1 MTGPDADPVFSV
13 AARARSFAHAVRGI
27 AALLASQHNVW
38 IHAVATVAV
47 LVAGFAFGVT
57 RIEWALLILAM
68 GLVWAAEACNTA
80 IEWVADVVSPD
91 HNLLIGRAK
100 DVAAAGVLLAAV
112 AAAAMG
118 LLVFVPY
125 LLG

>member
-1 MTGPDADPVFSV
+1 MTGHDAEPGFSV
-13 AARARSFAHAVRGI
+13 VARARSFAHALRGI
-27 AALLASQHNVW
+27 TTLLASQHNVW

-47 LVAGFAFGVT
+47 LAAGFVLGVT
-57 RIEWALLILAM
+57 RIEWALLVLAI

-80 IEWVADVVSPD
+80 IEWVADVASPD

-112 AAAAMG
+112 AAAAIG